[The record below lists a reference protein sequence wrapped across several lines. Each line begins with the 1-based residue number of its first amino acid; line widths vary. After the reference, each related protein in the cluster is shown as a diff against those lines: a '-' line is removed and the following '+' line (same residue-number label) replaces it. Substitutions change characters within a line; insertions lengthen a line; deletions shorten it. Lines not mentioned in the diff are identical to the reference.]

1 MQQSSG
7 TLALEHF
14 ASKSPKGSW
23 GSAIMTHSRQE
34 EGRNTYKGAS
44 FTQSEK
50 LSQLFQEPPPN
61 DGCLHLTGPFRGRE
75 AEKYSLLDGFSPK
88 RMSGFI

>member
-1 MQQSSG
+1 MFGSENQGSAFKKKSPGDSDVQQSSG

-14 ASKSPKGSW
+14 ASKSPKGCW
-23 GSAIMTHSRQE
+23 GSAIVTHSRQE
-34 EGRNTYKGAS
+34 EGRDTYKGES

-61 DGCLHLTGPFRGRE
+61 DVCLHLTGL
-75 AEKYSLLDGFSPK
+75 S
-88 RMSGFI
+88 